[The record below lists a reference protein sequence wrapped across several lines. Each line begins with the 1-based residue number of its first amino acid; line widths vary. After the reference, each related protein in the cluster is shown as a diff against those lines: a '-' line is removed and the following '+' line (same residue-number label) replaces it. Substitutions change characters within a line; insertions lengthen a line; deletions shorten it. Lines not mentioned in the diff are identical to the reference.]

1 MYRIRIVARSSRLL
15 HVMANNA
22 FGEIAEDLI
31 SYGAGPAGVIDRGD
45 LLAATAAD
53 EHHFVANLH
62 AGNTGD
68 IADGQVHGNAAEH
81 RRAPAVKKHVTSGRE
96 AAIQAVTIAG
106 CDDGD

>member
-1 MYRIRIVARSSRLL
+1 MYRIRIVARSNRLL
-15 HVMANNA
+15 HVMSDNPL
-22 FGEIAEDLI
+22 GEVAEDLI

-68 IADGQVHGNAAEH
+68 IDDGQVHGNAAEH
-81 RRAPAVKKHVTSGRE
+81 RRAPARKGAPTPRGE
-96 AAIQAVTIAG
+96 GGITA
-106 CDDGD
+106 